1 MSSKTE
7 ALEKLRAFF
16 EKHRIRYMVIGGLAN
31 MVWGRP
37 RLQYDADAYAYV
49 LGWLKE
55 SADALERPEILAR
68 YRRLRARVGA

>member
-37 RLQYDADAYAYV
+37 RLTYDADAYV
-49 LGWLKE
+49 LDWLKG
-55 SADALERPEILAR
+55 SADCMERPEILAR
-68 YRRLRARVGA
+68 CQCLWARADA